1 MNLTES
7 ERPEKSP
14 YLQLLSLGLYAIAGV
29 FVSSILA
36 LLVLYFMYGEFMN
49 SGWLLTTDPKFVSV
63 NRVMISLQQVGLFL
77 APALFLALGEG
88 KKTTVFYG
96 FKQPKTTMVLLI
108 TGIMAVSMPVL
119 EFSMQLNQKMILPE
133 FLKGL
138 EHWMKTQEDAAMETT
153 EALLKM
159 DNISTYLLNI
169 ALIAVLPAVSE
180 ELMFRG
186 AIQRS
191 LGRMFNNPHVAIWV
205 AAFVFSAIHIQFY
218 GFLPRFLLGAGF
230 GYIYLWTKSLWY
242 SIFAHFL
249 NNAYAV
255 TAAWYMQKNNIPLSE
270 SDKTTHFQWYG
281 YIISAILTFLIFKYF
296 KNKAS
301 KDDGEQLEKSF

>member
-7 ERPEKSP
+7 ESTEKSP

-29 FVSSILA
+29 VISLILT
-36 LLVLYFMYGEFMN
+36 LLAFYFMYGEFIN
-49 SGWLLTTDPKFVSV
+49 SSWLEAGNPKFIAV
-63 NRVMISLQQVGLFL
+63 NRVMISLQQMGLFL
-77 APALFLALGEG
+77 LPALFLAWGEG
-88 KKTTVFYG
+88 KKPTVFYD
-96 FKQPKTTMVLLI
+96 FKTTKATFLLLTI
-108 TGIMAVSMPVL
+108 SLMAVSMPLL
-119 EFSMQLNQKMILPE
+119 EFSMVLNQKMVLPE
-133 FLKGL
+133 FLKSI
-138 EHWMKTQEDAAMETT
+138 EEWMKSKEDGAMVTT

-159 DNISTYLLNI
+159 DHIGTYLLNL
-169 ALIAVLPAVSE
+169 ALIGILPAVCE

-191 LGRMFNNPHVAIWV
+191 LGRIFRNPHVAIWLC
-205 AAFVFSAIHIQFY
+205 AFVFSAIHIQFY

-230 GYIYLWTKSLWY
+230 GYIYFWTRSLWY

-270 SDKTTHFQWYG
+270 SDKTAHFQWYG
-281 YIISAILTFLIFKYF
+281 YVISLVLTVLLFNYF
-296 KNKAS
+296 KNKTS
-301 KDDGEQLEKSF
+301 KADGEQLDKGI